1 MRALQGN
8 REEIK
13 IFVMVKH
20 LHTISVARKWSNTSS
35 TVCRLFLLRHSE
47 NQILLYNYTEF
58 RLTEAAGAFIPH
70 DRLLLSPQPLL
81 LRQNRECCPAACSP
95 NWEELPLK
103 TQSAIPRC
111 MHSPPNVRHCIYKSA
126 QPLPI
131 WPRDFY
137 LFPPHFVKRLQL
149 SWRIYGFLNS

>member
-1 MRALQGN
+1 MYPAALQGN

-95 NWEELPLK
+95 N
-103 TQSAIPRC
+103 
-111 MHSPPNVRHCIYKSA
+111 
-126 QPLPI
+126 
-131 WPRDFY
+131 
-137 LFPPHFVKRLQL
+137 
-149 SWRIYGFLNS
+149 